1 MDLTPECKAEI
12 DAMSYEQLLFRWRFY
27 PAGYPWFQGES
38 GDYWGKRMAELR
50 NQPDGDIKHTTAS
63 KHIGWDR

>member
-12 DAMSYEQLLFRWRFY
+12 DAKSYEELLSNWRFA
-27 PAGYPWFQGES
+27 PIGSPWFQGES
-38 GDYWGKRMAELR
+38 GDYWGKRMADLR
-50 NQPDGDIKHTTAS
+50 NLAGGNVKHTTAS